1 MAHNYRIG
9 GSQASI
15 ILKADIHTVGLAAS
29 SAVVLDASNQSDPG
43 TRVAHSV
50 DATGDIGAQAV
61 GNYTSLK
68 GKVLT
73 VFTKITLTGNDP
85 DARKAEATLVGGAY
99 TLSGGDG
106 GEQTFNDPTVNYD
119 DPNVFLNFVAT
130 LT

>member
-1 MAHNYRIG
+1 MAHNYQIG
-9 GSQASI
+9 GSHAPI

-29 SAVVLDASNQSDPG
+29 RALVLDASNQSDQG
-43 TRVAHSV
+43 MQVAQSIN
-50 DATGDIGAQAV
+50 ATGDIDPQTV
-61 GNYTSLK
+61 GNYISLK

-73 VFTKITLTGNDP
+73 VFTKIALTGTDP
-85 DARKAEATLVGGAY
+85 AARQTEANLVGGAY